1 MSIFATSTS
10 AFYERSTQS
19 LSALRGQAEELQNQI
34 SSNTK
39 ITRSSDDPLAASQLR
54 ALARADSIGTID
66 TAATNRATTDLNLT
80 DTALNQFATYVTR
93 AQELAT
99 QAASTL
105 LPAAQ
110 RASIA
115 SELAQIHQGLV
126 GLANTRDSAGHA
138 LFGGDSAGDAYQLD
152 AATGQAQY
160 IGSGSAGQLSL
171 GDGQTVSRSL
181 TCPEFLSFK
190 DAAGN
195 PTDLMTVIKSLSDA
209 LSSGAASTAATAQ
222 TALGSLANGLDAIT
236 TAQTV
241 VGSRLSWIDLST
253 ERQQAMSEARSAQQ
267 QDIGAPELGSALARL
282 QQLST
287 VLEASQSSFSKLAN
301 LSLFDF
307 LR

>member
-10 AFYERSTQS
+10 AFYERSTQN

-34 SSNTK
+34 SSNSKLTK
-39 ITRSSDDPLAASQLR
+39 SSDNPLAASQLR
-54 ALARADSIGTID
+54 ALARSESLGTID
-66 TAATNRATTDLNLT
+66 AAATNRATVDLNLT
-80 DTALNQFATYVTR
+80 DTALNQFANYVTR

-99 QAASTL
+99 QAASAL
-105 LPAAQ
+105 LPPAQ

-126 GLANTRDSAGHA
+126 GLANARDSAGHA
-138 LFGGDSAGDAYQLD
+138 LFGGDSPGDAYQID
-152 AATGQAQY
+152 PATGAAQY
-160 IGSGSAGQLSL
+160 IGGGSAGQLSL

-181 TCPEFLSFK
+181 TGPEFLSFK
-190 DAAGN
+190 DPAGN
-195 PTDLMTVIKSLSDA
+195 QTDLLTVVKALSDA
-209 LSSGAASTAATAQ
+209 LTSGAASTAATAQ
-222 TALGSLANGLDAIT
+222 AALGSLANGLDAIT

-253 ERQQAMSEARSAQQ
+253 ERQQAMSEARASQQ
-267 QDIGAPELGSALARL
+267 EDIGTPELGSTLARL

-287 VLEASQSSFSKLAN
+287 VLEASQASFSKLAN

>member
-10 AFYERSTQS
+10 AFYDRSTQS
-19 LSALRGQAEELQNQI
+19 LSALRGQAEDLQNQI
-34 SSNTK
+34 SSNSK

-54 ALARADSIGTID
+54 ALARAEAVGTID
-66 TAATNRATTDLNLT
+66 TAATNRATVDLNLT

-99 QAASTL
+99 QASSAL

-126 GLANTRDSAGHA
+126 GLANTRDGAGHA
-138 LFGGDSAGDAYQLD
+138 LFGGDSAGDAYQIN
-152 AATGQAQY
+152 ATTGQAQY

-181 TCPEFLSFK
+181 TGPEFLSFK

-195 PTDLMTVIKSLSDA
+195 PTDLMTVIKNLSDA
-209 LSSGAASTAATAQ
+209 LAGGAASTAATAQ
-222 TALGSLANGLDAIT
+222 TALSSLANGLDAIT

-241 VGSRLSWIDLST
+241 VGSRLSWIDMST
-253 ERQQAMSEARSAQQ
+253 ERQQAMSEARSSQQ
-267 QDIGAPELGSALARL
+267 SDIGTPELGSALARL

-287 VLEASQSSFSKLAN
+287 VLEASQASFSKLAN

>member
-10 AFYERSTQS
+10 AFFERSTQS

-34 SSNTK
+34 STNSK
-39 ITRSSDDPLAASQLR
+39 ITRSSDNPLAASQLR
-54 ALARADSIGTID
+54 SLARADAIGTID
-66 TAATNRATTDLNLT
+66 TAAANRATVDLNLT
-80 DTALNQFATYVTR
+80 DTALGQFASYVTR

-99 QAASTL
+99 QAASSL
-105 LPAAQ
+105 LPPAQ

-115 SELAQIHQGLV
+115 SELAQIHKGLV

-138 LFGGDSAGDAYQLD
+138 LFGGDSPGDAYALD
-152 AATGQAQY
+152 AAGNASY
-160 IGSGSAGQLSL
+160 VGSGSAGQLSL

-181 TCPEFLSFK
+181 TGPEFLTFN
-190 DAAGN
+190 DPAGN
-195 PTDLMTVIKSLSDA
+195 PTDLMSVIKALSDTLA
-209 LSSGAASTAATAQ
+209 SGAASTASAAS
-222 TALGSLANGLDAIT
+222 TALGSLANGLDAVT

-241 VGSRLSWIDLST
+241 VGSRLSWIDFST
-253 ERQQAMSEARSAQQ
+253 ERQQAMSEARASQQ
-267 QDIGAPELGSALARL
+267 EDIGAPELGSALARL

-287 VLEASQSSFSKLAN
+287 VLEASQASFSKLAN

>member
-10 AFYERSTQS
+10 AFFDRSTQS

-34 SSNTK
+34 STNSKLTK
-39 ITRSSDDPLAASQLR
+39 SSDDPLAASQLR
-54 ALARADSIGTID
+54 SLARSDAIGTID
-66 TAATNRATTDLNLT
+66 TAAANRATVDLNLA
-80 DTALNQFATYVTR
+80 DTTLNQFATYVTR

-99 QAASTL
+99 QAASAL
-105 LPAAQ
+105 LPPAQ

-138 LFGGDSAGDAYQLD
+138 LFGGDSAGDAYQVN
-152 AATGQAQY
+152 ATTGIGEY
-160 IGSGSAGQLSL
+160 VGSGSAGQLSL
-171 GDGQTVSRSL
+171 GDGQSVSRSL
-181 TCPEFLSFK
+181 TGPEFLTFK

-209 LSSGAASTAATAQ
+209 LASGAASTASTAQ
-222 TALGSLANGLDAIT
+222 AALGSLANGLDAIT

-253 ERQQAMSEARSAQQ
+253 ERQQAMSEARASQQ
-267 QDIGAPELGSALARL
+267 QDIGTPELGSALARL

-287 VLEASQSSFSKLAN
+287 VLEASQASFSKLAN

>member
-181 TCPEFLSFK
+181 TGPEFLSFK

-241 VGSRLSWIDLST
+241 VGSRLSWIDRST

>member
-10 AFYERSTQS
+10 AFFERSTQS

-34 SSNTK
+34 STNSK
-39 ITRSSDDPLAASQLR
+39 ITRSSDNPLAASQLR
-54 ALARADSIGTID
+54 SLARADAIGTID
-66 TAATNRATTDLNLT
+66 TAAANRATVDLNLT
-80 DTALNQFATYVTR
+80 DTALGQFASYVTR

-99 QAASTL
+99 QAASSL
-105 LPAAQ
+105 LPPAQ

-115 SELAQIHQGLV
+115 SELAQIHKGLV

-138 LFGGDSAGDAYQLD
+138 LFGGDSPGDAYALD
-152 AATGQAQY
+152 AAGNASY
-160 IGSGSAGQLSL
+160 VGSGSAGQLSL

-181 TCPEFLSFK
+181 TGPEFLTFN
-190 DAAGN
+190 DPAGN
-195 PTDLMTVIKSLSDA
+195 PTDLMSVIKALSDTIA
-209 LSSGAASTAATAQ
+209 SGAASTASAAS
-222 TALGSLANGLDAIT
+222 TALGSFANGLDAVT

-241 VGSRLSWIDLST
+241 VGSRLSWIDFST
-253 ERQQAMSEARSAQQ
+253 ERQQAMSEARASQQ
-267 QDIGAPELGSALARL
+267 EDIGAPELGSALARL

-287 VLEASQSSFSKLAN
+287 VLEASQASFSKLAN

>member
-10 AFYERSTQS
+10 AFFERSTQS

-34 SSNTK
+34 STNSK
-39 ITRSSDDPLAASQLR
+39 ITRSSDNPLAASQLR
-54 ALARADSIGTID
+54 SLARADAIGTID
-66 TAATNRATTDLNLT
+66 TAAANRATVDLNLT
-80 DTALNQFATYVTR
+80 DTALGQFASYVTR

-99 QAASTL
+99 QAASSL
-105 LPAAQ
+105 LPPAQ

-115 SELAQIHQGLV
+115 SELAQIHKGLV

-138 LFGGDSAGDAYQLD
+138 LFGGDSPGDAYALD
-152 AATGQAQY
+152 AAGNASY
-160 IGSGSAGQLSL
+160 VGSGIAGQLSL

-181 TCPEFLSFK
+181 TGPEFLTFN
-190 DAAGN
+190 DPAGN
-195 PTDLMTVIKSLSDA
+195 PTDLMSVIKALSDTIA
-209 LSSGAASTAATAQ
+209 SGAASTASAAS
-222 TALGSLANGLDAIT
+222 TALGSLANGLDAVT

-241 VGSRLSWIDLST
+241 VGSRLSWIDFST
-253 ERQQAMSEARSAQQ
+253 ERQQTMSEARASQQ
-267 QDIGAPELGSALARL
+267 EEIGAPELGSALARL

-287 VLEASQSSFSKLAN
+287 VLEASQASFSKLAN

>member
-10 AFYERSTQS
+10 AFFERSTQS
-19 LSALRGQAEELQNQI
+19 LSALRSQAEDLQNQI
-34 SSNTK
+34 STNSTVSK
-39 ITRSSDDPLAASQLR
+39 SSDNPLAASQLR
-54 ALARADSIGTID
+54 TLARSEALGTID
-66 TAATNRATTDLNLT
+66 SDATNRATVDLNLT
-80 DTALNQFATYVTR
+80 DTALNQFASYVTR

-99 QAASTL
+99 QAASSL
-105 LPAAQ
+105 LPPAQ

-115 SELAQIHQGLV
+115 SELGQIHQGLL
-126 GLANTRDSAGHA
+126 GLSNARDSAGHA
-138 LFGGDSAGDAYQLD
+138 LFGGDSAGNAYQIN
-152 AATGQAQY
+152 AATGLAEY

-171 GDGQTVSRSL
+171 GDGQTVSRTL
-181 TCPEFLSFK
+181 TGPEFLSFK
-190 DAAGN
+190 DPAGGK
-195 PTDLMTVIKSLSDA
+195 TDLMTVIKTLSDA
-209 LSSGAASTAATAQ
+209 LSGGAASTAATAS

-241 VGSRLSWIDLST
+241 VGSRLSWIDMST
-253 ERQQAMSEARSAQQ
+253 ARQQAMSEARTSQQ

-287 VLEASQSSFSKLAN
+287 VLQASQASFSKLAN

>member
-34 SSNTK
+34 SSNSK

-54 ALARADSIGTID
+54 ALARADAIGTID
-66 TAATNRATTDLNLT
+66 TAATNRATVDLNLT

-93 AQELAT
+93 AQELTT

-105 LPAAQ
+105 LPPAQ

-115 SELAQIHQGLV
+115 SELAQIHKGLV
-126 GLANTRDSAGHA
+126 GLANSRDSAGHA
-138 LFGGDSAGDAYQLD
+138 LFGGDSPGDAYQIN
-152 AATGQAQY
+152 AAGQAQY

-181 TCPEFLSFK
+181 TGPEFLSFK
-190 DAAGN
+190 DPAGN
-195 PTDLMTVIKSLSDA
+195 QTDLMTVIKSLSDA
-209 LSSGAASTAATAQ
+209 LASGAASTAATAQ
-222 TALGSLANGLDAIT
+222 AALGSLANGLDAIT

-253 ERQQAMSEARSAQQ
+253 ERQQAMSEARASQQ

-287 VLEASQSSFSKLAN
+287 VLEASQASFTKLAN

>member
-10 AFYERSTQS
+10 AFYERSMHS
-19 LSALRGQAEELQNQI
+19 LSALRSQAEDLQNQI
-34 SSNTK
+34 STNSK

-54 ALARADSIGTID
+54 ALARADAVGMID
-66 TAATNRATTDLNLT
+66 TAAANRATTDLNLT
-80 DTALNQFATYVTR
+80 DTALTQFANYVSR
-93 AQELAT
+93 AQVLAT

-105 LPAAQ
+105 LPAAE

-126 GLANTRDSAGHA
+126 GLANTRDGAGHA
-138 LFGGDSAGDAYQLD
+138 LFGGDSPGDAYQIN
-152 AATGQAQY
+152 ATTGMAEY

-171 GDGQTVSRSL
+171 GDGQMVSRSL
-181 TCPEFLSFK
+181 TGPEFLSFK

-195 PTDLMTVIKSLSDA
+195 STDLMAVVKSLSDA
-209 LSSGAASTAATAQ
+209 LAGGSASTAAAASA
-222 TALGSLANGLDAIT
+222 ALGSLTNGLDAIT

-253 ERQQAMSEARSAQQ
+253 ERQQAMSEARSSQQ
-267 QDIGAPELGSALARL
+267 QDIGAPDLSSALARL

>member
-10 AFYERSTQS
+10 AFFERSTQS

-34 SSNTK
+34 STNSK
-39 ITRSSDDPLAASQLR
+39 ITRSSDNPLAASQLR
-54 ALARADSIGTID
+54 SLARADAIGTID
-66 TAATNRATTDLNLT
+66 TAAANRATVDLNLT
-80 DTALNQFATYVTR
+80 DTALGQFASYVTR

-99 QAASTL
+99 QAASSL
-105 LPAAQ
+105 LPPAQ

-115 SELAQIHQGLV
+115 SELAQIHKGLV

-138 LFGGDSAGDAYQLD
+138 LFGGDSPGDAYALD
-152 AATGQAQY
+152 AAGNASY
-160 IGSGSAGQLSL
+160 VGSGSAGQLSL

-181 TCPEFLSFK
+181 TGPEFLTFN
-190 DAAGN
+190 DPAGN
-195 PTDLMTVIKSLSDA
+195 PTDLMSVIKALSDTIA
-209 LSSGAASTAATAQ
+209 SGAASTASAAS
-222 TALGSLANGLDAIT
+222 TALGSLANGLDAVT

-241 VGSRLSWIDLST
+241 VGSRLSWIDFST
-253 ERQQAMSEARSAQQ
+253 ERQQAMSEARASQQ
-267 QDIGAPELGSALARL
+267 EDIGAPELGSALARL

-287 VLEASQSSFSKLAN
+287 VLEASQASFSKLAN